1 MPPTKRHRTAEP
13 SHQDPEGT
21 KSALNGLFKVI
32 ELPFISNSPAVPE
45 TLHAE
50 TGRIADILR

>member
-1 MPPTKRHRTAEP
+1 MPPAKRYRTAES

-21 KSALNGLFKVI
+21 KSGLDGLFKVI
-32 ELPFISNSPAVPE
+32 ELPFISNSPAVAE

-50 TGRIADILR
+50 TRRIPDILR